1 MEKEELRKLE
11 NYNPFGKG
19 GAGAP
24 LKDNQ
29 GNVIT
34 NRKAVGFADMPSS
47 SNNSQIDNNYSS
59 TRNNPNTY
67 ASMNSYSTNYS
78 RPPIQP
84 PQQQPIPQ
92 STKITKFDVVTAEQ
106 EEKRKQWQAELR
118 E

>member
-1 MEKEELRKLE
+1 MQLSETDKKKLERERRIQIEKEELRKLE

-47 SNNSQIDNNYSS
+47 SNNS
-59 TRNNPNTY
+59 
-67 ASMNSYSTNYS
+67 
-78 RPPIQP
+78 
-84 PQQQPIPQ
+84 
-92 STKITKFDVVTAEQ
+92 
-106 EEKRKQWQAELR
+106 
-118 E
+118 